1 MNCSFPPELTDQE
14 LLEALDGMANEATTK
29 HLLGCPYCQTRANAL
44 ENMQKRLKS
53 RLFRAACPP
62 SLELAEFYLRT
73 LPTPQMLAI
82 SPHVRACPHCTREIA
97 QIAEFMGAE
106 AVQWERRQP
115 EPVLEP
121 MQMLLARL
129 VEGPSSALGALRGES
144 RSVTLE
150 VDGAVVTFMMQPA
163 PNGKVSVL
171 GQVAAE
177 EQDVWTGA
185 VVTLQQADAPRQ
197 TTAVND
203 LGAFS
208 FETVQTG
215 TAEFTIL
222 SLHNLSIKIPPLD
235 IHV

>member
-1 MNCSFPPELTDQE
+1 MNCSIPPELTDQE
-14 LLEALDGMANEATTK
+14 LLEALDGIADKATTE
-29 HLLGCPYCQTRANAL
+29 HLLGCPYCQKRANAL
-44 ENMQKRLKS
+44 ENIQKRLRS

-73 LPTPQMLAI
+73 LPPPQMLVL
-82 SPHVRACPHCTREIA
+82 SSHVRACPHCTREIA

-106 AVQWERRQP
+106 TVQLDGTSL
-115 EPVLEP
+115 EPVP
-121 MQMLLARL
+121 ALLARL
-129 VEGPSSALGALRGES
+129 VEGTSLALGALRGES
-144 RSVTLE
+144 HSVTLE
-150 VDGAVVTFMMQPA
+150 VEGAVVTFMMQPA

-177 EQDVWTGA
+177 EQDAWTGA

-197 TTAVND
+197 TTVVND

-208 FETVQTG
+208 FETVQAG
-215 TAEFTIL
+215 TADFTII